1 MDDRRREL
9 MVALRPHGL
18 RDIVGETTVL
28 QRDDGDT
35 DRYRG
40 SCPWHPGTGMGLY
53 VSSAGWHCFDCG
65 AGGDA
70 VQWIVRRDG
79 VGAEEAITT
88 VEVYLR
94 ASGHR

>member
-9 MVALRPHGL
+9 MAALRPYGL

-28 QRDDGDT
+28 QPDGADT

-40 SCPWHPGTGMGLY
+40 SCPWHPGTGRGLC

-79 VGAEEAITT
+79 VETDEAAAA
-88 VEVYLR
+88 VEDHIR
-94 ASGHR
+94 ASGRR